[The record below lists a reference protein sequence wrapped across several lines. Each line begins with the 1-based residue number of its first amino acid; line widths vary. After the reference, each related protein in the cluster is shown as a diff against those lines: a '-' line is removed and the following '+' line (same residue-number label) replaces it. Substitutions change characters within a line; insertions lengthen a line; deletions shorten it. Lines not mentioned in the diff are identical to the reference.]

1 MVQRLYIG
9 VDNLYKESQEQIKA
23 AVADSP
29 KEGVYDL
36 FYDERCPTTFIF
48 FDFPDLQ
55 EEQKEQ
61 KFQELLDTIK
71 EAVKAKAMLMEWG
84 VVTCSNEEIIE
95 YYQEHAEDHDAEDF
109 GIHTTGFMKF

>member
-1 MVQRLYIG
+1 M
-9 VDNLYKESQEQIKA
+9 
-23 AVADSP
+23 
-29 KEGVYDL
+29 
-36 FYDERCPTTFIF
+36 
-48 FDFPDLQ
+48 
-55 EEQKEQ
+55 
-61 KFQELLDTIK
+61 